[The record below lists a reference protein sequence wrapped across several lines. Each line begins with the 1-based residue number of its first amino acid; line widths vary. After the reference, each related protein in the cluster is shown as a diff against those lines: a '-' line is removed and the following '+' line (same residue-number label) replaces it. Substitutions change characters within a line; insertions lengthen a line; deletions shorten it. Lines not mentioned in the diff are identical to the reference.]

1 MNHLAPLGWL
11 ASKVL
16 ARRYAALLR
25 DQTEPL
31 AAQQRAYAALRRRLA
46 GTEIARVSGLGDAPD
61 LAAFAR
67 AVPVRSYDFFAERV
81 ERVADRCEDG
91 VLFHGRPAF
100 IGLSSGTTGSNNKRI
115 LHNRATLAAFQSWE
129 FSLGAVILKAGVNP
143 LVSDRLV
150 WGAMPLSMTRAACG
164 AEQGYL
170 SGFLATR
177 SRALL
182 RARTVPSPAVGRL
195 ADMQQKIR
203 AAASEVRGRQ
213 VRIASAVPSYLIH
226 LLEGLCAEWGVT
238 DLGAVWPKLDLV
250 LYSGT
255 AIDCYRAPLRA
266 LLGRDPR
273 YLGMY
278 LATEAPLGYE
288 IPALNGDRNGRYSFH
303 LGEVVFT
310 FRRLDGDDRVLTVG
324 DLRPGDEVE
333 LLLTADNGLV
343 NYRVGDCLK
352 IHSVRPLLF
361 EILGRVGHGLNI
373 ATEKVTLSQLARAV
387 ARVAT
392 TTPIRHYFVCPG
404 TAAPGPPTYDF
415 TLLCNQPAAQDPT
428 ALAAALDAALKEE
441 NGDYRENREDLG
453 FLGPPRVRVLD
464 AALARRYFERDA
476 HRGQLKM
483 KTAFDSAAALDTFL
497 RELGA
502 EPAP

>member
-1 MNHLAPLGWL
+1 M
-11 ASKVL
+11 
-16 ARRYAALLR
+16 
-25 DQTEPL
+25 D
-31 AAQQRAYAALRRRLA
+31 
-46 GTEIARVSGLGDAPD
+46 
-61 LAAFAR
+61 
-67 AVPVRSYDFFAERV
+67 
-81 ERVADRCEDG
+81 RVADRCEDR
-91 VLFHGRPAF
+91 VLFHGRPEF

-129 FSLGAVILKAGVNP
+129 FSLGAVIFHAGVNP

-150 WGAMPLSMTRAACG
+150 WGSMPLAMTRAACG

-182 RARTVPSPAVGRL
+182 RARTVPSPAVGRI

-203 AAASEVRGRQ
+203 AAALEVRGRE

-226 LLEGLCAEWGVT
+226 LLEGLRAEWGVA
-238 DLGAVWPKLDLV
+238 DLGGVWPKLDIV

-266 LLGRDPR
+266 LLGRAPR
-273 YLGMY
+273 FLGMY
-278 LATEAPLGYE
+278 LATEAPIGYE
-288 IPALNGDRNGRYSFH
+288 IPGLNGDRNGLYSFH

-310 FRRLDGDDRVLTVG
+310 FRRLGGDERVLTVG
-324 DLRPGDEVE
+324 DLQPDDEVE

-373 ATEKVTLSQLARAV
+373 ATEKVSLSQLARAV
-387 ARVAT
+387 ARAAAT
-392 TTPIRHYFVCPG
+392 TAAPIRHYFVCPG
-404 TAAPGPPTYDF
+404 TGTPGPPTYDF
-415 TLLCNQPAAQDPT
+415 TLLCDKPAAQDAA
-428 ALAAALDAALKEE
+428 ALSRALDAALKDE

-483 KTAFDSAAALDTFL
+483 KTAFDTAAALAAFL